1 MKKDKL
7 PAPPPAQDSL
17 PGLLGQTLGSL
28 LSGSAYMRKAL
39 EKAEEIEGRLLS
51 HLQKRLDHLQTRDYQ
66 QRTAATG
73 QAPGQL
79 IEHPGAL
86 VTRMNVLRELAIE
99 QNAPVARDTLYNA
112 ILDQLT
118 PDEVRILTALSDG
131 SGCPYSHLEAV
142 ARIGSRRFRV
152 MAYISRASVE
162 YGLTLSDYAP
172 FYLRRLVALGLL
184 DEREDLRDSKNTYE
198 IFENSSTVRQA
209 CDEITQHHKMTPRFV
224 RGSLMLSTLGRDFW
238 EAST

>member
-7 PAPPPAQDSL
+7 PAPSPVQNSL
-17 PGLLGQTLGSL
+17 PGLLGQTLGSF

-51 HLQKRLDHLQTRDYQ
+51 HLQQRLDHLQARDYQ
-66 QRTAATG
+66 QRLTATG
-73 QAPGQL
+73 QEPGQL

-86 VTRMNVLRELAIE
+86 VNRMNVLRELAIE
-99 QNAPVARDTLYNA
+99 QNAPVARDALFNA

-118 PDEVRILTALSDG
+118 PDEVRMLTALSDG

-142 ARIGSRRFRV
+142 SRIGSRRFRV
-152 MAYISRASVE
+152 MGYISRASVE
-162 YGLTLSDYAP
+162 YGLTLSEYAP

-198 IFENSSTVRQA
+198 IFENSSAVRHA
-209 CDEITQHHKMTPRFV
+209 CDEISQHHKMSPRFI